1 MLVTSHLIFS
11 PNFVRVIT
19 GILEVYAREGFTKI
33 LFCSLTFF
41 PSFFSLAILLFSVN
55 LSGFDIAMVF
65 ENRDNIKHG
74 DALGTCNRLLQTSEQ
89 SKAQKQMRLVLMEE
103 ICNQRV
109 GLFEGAKEIADK
121 YKKYNNLPHLC
132 KY

>member
-65 ENRDNIKHG
+65 ENR
-74 DALGTCNRLLQTSEQ
+74 NRLLQTSEQ